1 MEGASVILGSATPS
15 MEAFYKAQ
23 TGEYTLL
30 ELKNRTNKQALPAVF
45 TVDMRDEL
53 RQGNRSILS
62 DTLKSR
68 MDHCLRSGQ
77 QMMLFINR
85 RGYAGFISCRSCG
98 NVVKCPHCDISL
110 TEHRGG
116 RLICHFCGY
125 EQKVLTKCPE
135 CESTHIGGFK
145 VGTQQVE
152 EIVKKEF
159 PQARVLRMDKDT
171 TSEKHG
177 HEKILSAFANAEA
190 DILIGTQMIVKGH
203 DFEQVT
209 LVGVLAADLSL
220 YANDYR
226 AGERTFQLL
235 AQAAGRAGRGE
246 QKGEVVIQTYD
257 PEHYS
262 IRTAANQDYHAFYAE
277 EINYRSLAGYPPVKQ
292 IMAILITSPDE
303 TLLTKAADY
312 LAKYAMLRMEREALS
327 ETALFGPAV
336 PYVNK
341 KNDIFRRIIYIK
353 SKNYDTLIVLKDYLE
368 EYIDM
373 NPGFGKTSIQFDFN
387 PMSIF

>member
-1 MEGASVILGSATPS
+1 
-15 MEAFYKAQ
+15 
-23 TGEYTLL
+23 
-30 ELKNRTNKQALPAVF
+30 
-45 TVDMRDEL
+45 
-53 RQGNRSILS
+53 
-62 DTLKSR
+62 
-68 MDHCLRSGQ
+68 
-77 QMMLFINR
+77 
-85 RGYAGFISCRSCG
+85 
-98 NVVKCPHCDISL
+98 
-110 TEHRGG
+110 
-116 RLICHFCGY
+116 
-125 EQKVLTKCPE
+125 
-135 CESTHIGGFK
+135 
-145 VGTQQVE
+145 
-152 EIVKKEF
+152 
-159 PQARVLRMDKDT
+159 MDKDT

-277 EINYRSLAGYPPVKQ
+277 EINYRSLAGYPPVRQ

-303 TLLTKAADY
+303 TLLAKAADY